1 MTCPDKPGQLINWF
15 ICSLCV
21 PRVCKLW
28 SSRRPRTRRNLLL
41 GTACAI
47 YLGFLVSQVGRASLQ
62 HRRAAEKGP
71 RQSRDTAEASFPEIP
86 LDGTLA
92 PPESQGNGTT
102 LQPNV
107 VYITLRSKRSK
118 PANIR
123 GTVKPK
129 RRKKYAVASL
139 APGQEALVGPS
150 IQQQEAARAADA
162 EVPGYV
168 QGGNLAKVGER
179 PWRLI
184 RGPGVRGGRS
194 DFQLPK
200 TRESNIR
207 IYSESAPSWLSKED
221 IRRMRLLADGAVA
234 SVQPNVVYITL
245 RSKRSKPAN
254 IRGTVKPKRRKKYAV
269 ASLAPGQ
276 EALVGPSIQQQEAAR
291 AADAEVPGYVQGGNL
306 AKVGE
311 SAPSWLSKEDI
322 RRMRLLADGAVASV
336 QPVFSKSRA
345 RLLVL
350 EGTAA
355 GAEPGCGPLPCGLL
369 KQPLD
374 MSEVFA
380 FHLDRILGLNRTLPS
395 VSRKSE
401 FIQDGRPCPVI
412 LWDSS
417 LSPTSNETHSS
428 IKLTWGT
435 YQQLLKQKC
444 WQNGRVPKPEWGC
457 TEIHHHEWS
466 KMALFDFL
474 LQIYNRLDS
483 NCCGFRPRKEDACV
497 QNGLRP
503 KCDNQDAVALA
514 HIIQRKHD
522 PRHLVFIDNKGFF
535 DRSEDN
541 LNFKLLEGI
550 KEFPESAIS
559 VLKSQHLR
567 QKLLQ
572 SLFLDK
578 VYWESQGGRQG
589 IEKLID
595 VIEQRA
601 KILLT
606 YINAHGAK
614 VLPMNE

>member
-1 MTCPDKPGQLINWF
+1 MNCPDKPGQLINWF

-21 PRVCKLW
+21 PRVRKLW

-47 YLGFLVSQVGRASLQ
+47 YLGFLVSQVGRASHQ
-62 HRRAAEKGP
+62 RSRAVEKGP
-71 RQSRDTAEASFPEIP
+71 HLSRDTTQVPFPEIP

-92 PPESQGNGTT
+92 PPESPGNGTT

-129 RRKKYAVASL
+129 RRKKYAVASP
-139 APGQEALVGPS
+139 APRQEALIGPS
-150 IQQQEAARAADA
+150 LQLQEAAR
-162 EVPGYV
+162 VPDVEAHGYI
-168 QGGNLAKVGER
+168 QGGNLGKAGER
-179 PWRLI
+179 PWRLL
-184 RGPGVRGGRS
+184 PGLGARGGSS
-194 DFQLPK
+194 DLPQPK
-200 TRESNIR
+200 VKESNIR

-234 SVQPNVVYITL
+234 GLQP
-245 RSKRSKPAN
+245 
-254 IRGTVKPKRRKKYAV
+254 
-269 ASLAPGQ
+269 
-276 EALVGPSIQQQEAAR
+276 GPSKSQ
-291 AADAEVPGYVQGGNL
+291 
-306 AKVGE
+306 
-311 SAPSWLSKEDI
+311 
-322 RRMRLLADGAVASV
+322 AS
-336 QPVFSKSRA
+336 
-345 RLLVL
+345 LLVL
-350 EGTAA
+350 EGGATGTA
-355 GAEPGCGPLPCGLL
+355 PGCGPSPCGLL

-401 FIQDGRPCPVI
+401 FTQDGRSSPLI

-417 LSPTSNETHSS
+417 LSPTSTDTHSS
-428 IKLTWGT
+428 VKLTWGA
-435 YQQLLKQKC
+435 YQQLLKHKC

-474 LQIYNRLDS
+474 LQIYNRLDT

-497 QNGLRP
+497 QNGLKP
-503 KCDNQDAVALA
+503 KCDKQDSVSLT

-550 KEFPESAIS
+550 KEFPESAVSI
-559 VLKSQHLR
+559 LKSQHLR

-595 VIEQRA
+595 VVEQRA

>member
-62 HRRAAEKGP
+62 HGQVAEKGP
-71 RQSRDTAEASFPEIP
+71 HRSRDTAESSFPEIP

-92 PPESQGNGTT
+92 PPESQGNGST

-129 RRKKYAVASL
+129 RRKKHAVASA

-150 IQQQEAARAADA
+150 LQPQEAARAADA
-162 EVPGYV
+162 VAPGYA
-168 QGGNLAKVGER
+168 QGANLAKMGER
-179 PWRLI
+179 PWRLV
-184 RGPGVRGGRS
+184 RGPGVRAGGP
-194 DFQLPK
+194 DFLQPSS
-200 TRESNIR
+200 RESNIR
-207 IYSESAPSWLSKED
+207 IYSESAPSWLSKDD
-221 IRRMRLLADGAVA
+221 IRRMRLLADSTVA
-234 SVQPNVVYITL
+234 GL
-245 RSKRSKPAN
+245 R
-254 IRGTVKPKRRKKYAV
+254 
-269 ASLAPGQ
+269 
-276 EALVGPSIQQQEAAR
+276 
-291 AADAEVPGYVQGGNL
+291 
-306 AKVGE
+306 
-311 SAPSWLSKEDI
+311 
-322 RRMRLLADGAVASV
+322 
-336 QPVFSKSRA
+336 PVSSKSGA

-350 EGTAA
+350 EG
-355 GAEPGCGPLPCGLL
+355 GAPGAVLRCGPSPCGLL

-395 VSRKSE
+395 VSRKAE
-401 FIQDGRPCPVI
+401 FIQDGRPCPII
-412 LWDSS
+412 LWDAS
-417 LSPTSNETHSS
+417 LSPTSNDTHSS
-428 IKLTWGT
+428 VKLTWGT

-444 WQNGRVPKPEWGC
+444 WQNGRVPKPESGC

-474 LQIYNRLDS
+474 LQIYNRLDT
-483 NCCGFRPRKEDACV
+483 NCCGFRPRKEDTCV

-503 KCDNQDAVALA
+503 KCDNQGSAALA

-550 KEFPESAIS
+550 KEFPASAVS

-595 VIEQRA
+595 VIEHRA
-601 KILLT
+601 KILIT

>member
-1 MTCPDKPGQLINWF
+1 MTKSTFLFGMDFSEVVGDNVPQQKAKIVREMTCPDKPGQLINWF

-62 HRRAAEKGP
+62 HRPAAEKGP
-71 RQSRDTAEASFPEIP
+71 HQRRDTAEAPFPEIP

-92 PPESQGNGTT
+92 PPESQDNGTT
-102 LQPNV
+102 LLPNV

-139 APGQEALVGPS
+139 APALEALVGPS
-150 IQQQEAARAADA
+150 LQPQGAAGAADA
-162 EVPGYV
+162 EVPG
-168 QGGNLAKVGER
+168 
-179 PWRLI
+179 
-184 RGPGVRGGRS
+184 
-194 DFQLPK
+194 
-200 TRESNIR
+200 
-207 IYSESAPSWLSKED
+207 
-221 IRRMRLLADGAVA
+221 
-234 SVQPNVVYITL
+234 
-245 RSKRSKPAN
+245 
-254 IRGTVKPKRRKKYAV
+254 
-269 ASLAPGQ
+269 
-276 EALVGPSIQQQEAAR
+276 
-291 AADAEVPGYVQGGNL
+291 
-306 AKVGE
+306 
-311 SAPSWLSKEDI
+311 
-322 RRMRLLADGAVASV
+322 
-336 QPVFSKSRA
+336 
-345 RLLVL
+345 
-350 EGTAA
+350 
-355 GAEPGCGPLPCGLL
+355 PCGLV

-395 VSRKSE
+395 VSRRAE

-412 LWDSS
+412 LWDPS

-428 IKLTWGT
+428 VKLTWGA

-444 WQNGRVPKPEWGC
+444 WQNGRAPRPEWGC
-457 TEIHHHEWS
+457 TAVHHHEWS

-474 LQIYNRLDS
+474 LQNGANNGSDSHCLFAFFELRILDFVFVFHFQIYNRLDT
-483 NCCGFRPRKEDACV
+483 NCCGFKPRKEDTCV

-503 KCDNQDAVALA
+503 KCDNQDSVALA

-541 LNFKLLEGI
+541 LNFKLLKGI
-550 KEFPESAIS
+550 KEFPESAVS

>member
-21 PRVCKLW
+21 PRARKLW

-47 YLGFLVSQVGRASLQ
+47 YLGFLVSQVGRASIQ
-62 HRRAAEKGP
+62 HGQAADKRPP
-71 RQSRDTAEASFPEIP
+71 RSRDSAEASFPEIP

-129 RRKKYAVASL
+129 RRKKYAVASGI
-139 APGQEALVGPS
+139 PGQEALVGPS
-150 IQQQEAARAADA
+150 FQTQDAARAADA
-162 EVPGYV
+162 EVLGYA
-168 QGGNLAKVGER
+168 QGGNLAKIGE
-179 PWRLI
+179 PSWRLV
-184 RGPGVRGGRS
+184 RGPGVRAGVL

-200 TRESNIR
+200 ARESNIR
-207 IYSESAPSWLSKED
+207 IYSESAPSWLSRED

-234 SVQPNVVYITL
+234 
-245 RSKRSKPAN
+245 
-254 IRGTVKPKRRKKYAV
+254 G
-269 ASLAPGQ
+269 
-276 EALVGPSIQQQEAAR
+276 
-291 AADAEVPGYVQGGNL
+291 
-306 AKVGE
+306 
-311 SAPSWLSKEDI
+311 
-322 RRMRLLADGAVASV
+322 V
-336 QPVFSKSRA
+336 QPVSSRSGA

-350 EGTAA
+350 EGSTA
-355 GAEPGCGPLPCGLL
+355 GSLPRCGPSPCGLL

-401 FIQDGRPCPVI
+401 FIRDGSPCPI
-412 LWDSS
+412 TLWDSS
-417 LSPTSNETHSS
+417 LSPASNDTHSS
-428 IKLTWGT
+428 VKLTWGT

-444 WQNGRVPKPEWGC
+444 WLNGRVPKPEWGC

-474 LQIYNRLDS
+474 LQIYNRLDT

-503 KCDNQDAVALA
+503 NCDDQNSATLA

-550 KEFPESAIS
+550 KEFPESAVS

-601 KILLT
+601 KILIT
-606 YINAHGAK
+606 YINAHGVK

>member
-1 MTCPDKPGQLINWF
+1 MTCPDKPRQLINWF
-15 ICSLCV
+15 VCSLRI

-41 GTACAI
+41 GVACAI
-47 YLGFLVSQVGRASLQ
+47 YLGFLVSQVSRGSFQ
-62 HRRAAEKGP
+62 HGQTTDRVSSYSHDISKVP
-71 RQSRDTAEASFPEIP
+71 FPEIP

-92 PPESQGNGTT
+92 PPELQDNGST

-129 RRKKYAVASL
+129 RRKKYAAASV
-139 APGQEALVGPS
+139 APGPEVLVRPSVILQEDA
-150 IQQQEAARAADA
+150 QAADA

-168 QGGNLAKVGER
+168 QGYLTKAGER
-179 PWRLI
+179 PWRLL
-184 RGPGVRGGRS
+184 RGPGVGTGRS
-194 DFQLPK
+194 KLRQHRV
-200 TRESNIR
+200 RESNIR
-207 IYSESAPSWLSKED
+207 IYSESAPSWLSKDD
-221 IRRMRLLADGAVA
+221 IRRMRLLADGEVA
-234 SVQPNVVYITL
+234 SIL
-245 RSKRSKPAN
+245 S
-254 IRGTVKPKRRKKYAV
+254 
-269 ASLAPGQ
+269 
-276 EALVGPSIQQQEAAR
+276 
-291 AADAEVPGYVQGGNL
+291 GG
-306 AKVGE
+306 
-311 SAPSWLSKEDI
+311 
-322 RRMRLLADGAVASV
+322 
-336 QPVFSKSRA
+336 

-350 EGTAA
+350 EASTSGSV
-355 GAEPGCGPLPCGLL
+355 PGCGPNPCGLL

-401 FIQDGRPCPVI
+401 FIQDGQPRPII

-417 LSPTSNETHSS
+417 LASASNDSHSS
-428 IKLTWGT
+428 VKITWGT
-435 YQQLLKQKC
+435 YQQSLKQKC
-444 WQNGRVPKPEWGC
+444 WLNGRVPRPERGC
-457 TEIHHHEWS
+457 TEIHHYEWS

-474 LQIYNRLDS
+474 LQIYNRLDA
-483 NCCGFRPRKEDACV
+483 NCCGFRPRKEDACI

-503 KCDNQDAVALA
+503 NCDDQNSVTLA
-514 HIIQRKHD
+514 HIIQRKND
-522 PRHLVFIDNKGFF
+522 PRHLVFINNKGFF

-550 KEFPESAIS
+550 REFPESAIS

-572 SLFLDK
+572 SLFLDR

-601 KILLT
+601 RILLT
-606 YINAHGAK
+606 YINAHGAR

>member
-1 MTCPDKPGQLINWF
+1 MSCPDKPRQLRNWF
-15 ICSLCV
+15 ICSLCI
-21 PRVCKLW
+21 PRLCQFW

-47 YLGFLVSQVGRASLQ
+47 YLGFLVSQVGRASPRYRGTPAKGQ
-62 HRRAAEKGP
+62 HWSPDAL
-71 RQSRDTAEASFPEIP
+71 EAPFPEVP
-86 LDGTLA
+86 LDGTLTS
-92 PPESQGNGTT
+92 PESLGNGTP

-107 VYITLRSKRSK
+107 VYITLRAKRSK
-118 PANIR
+118 PSNIR

-129 RRKKYAVASL
+129 LRRKSAIAPP
-139 APGQEALVGPS
+139 APGQDLLSRPS
-150 IQQQEAARAADA
+150 LQPQEAAMTPGAK
-162 EVPGYV
+162 EPGYPQGRSLDTLGV
-168 QGGNLAKVGER
+168 Q
-179 PWRLI
+179 PWRLDLG
-184 RGPGVRGGRS
+184 RGAGHAE
-194 DFQLPK
+194 FQAPW
-200 TRESNIR
+200 TREDSIR
-207 IYSESAPSWLSKED
+207 IYSERAPAWLSKDD
-221 IRRMRLLADGAVA
+221 IRAMRLLVSSPVAGLQPASPGHGAH
-234 SVQPNVVYITL
+234 L
-245 RSKRSKPAN
+245 LLLLG
-254 IRGTVKPKRRKKYAV
+254 RGT
-269 ASLAPGQ
+269 SGS
-276 EALVGPSIQQQEAAR
+276 GSHC
-291 AADAEVPGYVQGGNL
+291 GS
-306 AKVGE
+306 
-311 SAPSWLSKEDI
+311 SAC
-322 RRMRLLADGAVASV
+322 A
-336 QPVFSKSRA
+336 
-345 RLLVL
+345 
-350 EGTAA
+350 
-355 GAEPGCGPLPCGLL
+355 LL
-369 KQPLD
+369 KSPLD

-395 VSRKSE
+395 VGRKPA
-401 FIQDGRPCPVI
+401 FIQDGRPCPVV

-417 LSPTSNETHSS
+417 LSETNQEIHSS
-428 IKLTWGT
+428 VELTWGM
-435 YQQLLKQKC
+435 YQQSLKQKC

-474 LQIYNRLDS
+474 LQIYNRLDT

-497 QNGLRP
+497 QSGLRS
-503 KCDNQDAVALA
+503 KCKDQDSVALA

-522 PRHLVFIDNKGFF
+522 PRHLVFVDNKGFF

-550 KEFPESAIS
+550 KEFPESAVS

-589 IEKLID
+589 MEKLID

-614 VLPMNE
+614 VVPMNE

>member
-15 ICSLCV
+15 VCSLCI
-21 PRVCKLW
+21 PRVLRLW

-41 GTACAI
+41 GTACAL
-47 YLGFLVSQVGRASLQ
+47 YLGFLVSQVGHVSPQ
-62 HRRAAEKGP
+62 HRRAPEKGP
-71 RQSRDTAEASFPEIP
+71 HWNLDAAGTPFLELP

-92 PPESQGNGTT
+92 PPDSQGNGTT

-129 RRKKYAVASL
+129 SRKKYALASL
-139 APGQEALVGPS
+139 TQRQEMWTKPS
-150 IQQQEAARAADA
+150 IQPHGLAAAAD
-162 EVPGYV
+162 VDGL
-168 QGGNLAKVGER
+168 GNPHKKWVDRGWGR
-179 PWRLI
+179 PWRLPQ
-184 RGPGVRGGRS
+184 GP
-194 DFQLPK
+194 DLQLPR
-200 TRESNIR
+200 TVESNIR

-221 IRRMRLLADGAVA
+221 ICGMRLLADSAIGDI
-234 SVQPNVVYITL
+234 QKL
-245 RSKRSKPAN
+245 
-254 IRGTVKPKRRKKYAV
+254 
-269 ASLAPGQ
+269 
-276 EALVGPSIQQQEAAR
+276 PSET
-291 AADAEVPGYVQGGNL
+291 G
-306 AKVGE
+306 
-311 SAPSWLSKEDI
+311 
-322 RRMRLLADGAVASV
+322 
-336 QPVFSKSRA
+336 A

-350 EGTAA
+350 EGNSKNKW
-355 GAEPGCGPLPCGLL
+355 PSCGTSSCGLL
-369 KQPLD
+369 KRPLD

-401 FIQDGRPCPVI
+401 FIQDGHPCPVI

-417 LSPTSNETHSS
+417 LSPTDNGSHSS
-428 IKLTWGT
+428 VSLTWGA

-444 WQNGRVPKPEWGC
+444 WQNGRAPKAEWGC
-457 TEIHHHEWS
+457 TEVHHHEWS

-474 LQIYNRLDS
+474 LQIYNRLDV
-483 NCCGFRPRKEDACV
+483 NCCGFRPQKEDACGQKGV
-497 QNGLRP
+497 RH
-503 KCDNQDAVALA
+503 KCDNQDTVELT

-535 DRSEDN
+535 DQSEDN

-550 KEFPESAIS
+550 EEFPESAVS

-567 QKLLQ
+567 EKLLQ

-614 VLPMNE
+614 VLPMNQ

>member
-1 MTCPDKPGQLINWF
+1 MTCPDKPGPLINWLF
-15 ICSLCV
+15 CSLCG
-21 PRVCKLW
+21 PRLRKLW

-47 YLGFLVSQVGRASLQ
+47 YLGFLVSQVGRASIQ
-62 HRRAAEKGP
+62 QGQAAE
-71 RQSRDTAEASFPEIP
+71 RQRPHSLDKAQASFAEIP

-92 PPESQGNGTT
+92 PPESQDNGTT

-129 RRKKYAVASL
+129 RRKKYAVASVVL
-139 APGQEALVGPS
+139 APEKWGGPS
-150 IQQQEAARAADA
+150 LRPQEAARAAYA
-162 EVPGYV
+162 EMPGYSWE
-168 QGGNLAKVGER
+168 GHLAKVRER
-179 PWRLI
+179 PWSLV
-184 RGPGVRGGRS
+184 RGPGVRSVGANLH
-194 DFQLPK
+194 LPE

-207 IYSESAPSWLSKED
+207 IYSESAPSWLSKDD
-221 IRRMRLLADGAVA
+221 ILRMRLLADGVVA
-234 SVQPNVVYITL
+234 GL
-245 RSKRSKPAN
+245 
-254 IRGTVKPKRRKKYAV
+254 
-269 ASLAPGQ
+269 
-276 EALVGPSIQQQEAAR
+276 
-291 AADAEVPGYVQGGNL
+291 
-306 AKVGE
+306 
-311 SAPSWLSKEDI
+311 
-322 RRMRLLADGAVASV
+322 
-336 QPVFSKSRA
+336 QPVSSKSGA
-345 RLLVL
+345 HLLVL
-350 EGTAA
+350 KGST
-355 GAEPGCGPLPCGLL
+355 PDSVRHCGPSPCALL

-395 VSRKSE
+395 VSRQSE
-401 FIQDGRPCPVI
+401 FIQDGHPCPAI
-412 LWDSS
+412 LWDPS
-417 LSPTSNETHSS
+417 LAPVSNDTHSS
-428 IKLTWGT
+428 VKLTWGI
-435 YQQLLKQKC
+435 YQRLLKQNC
-444 WQNGRVPKPEWGC
+444 WLNGKVPKPEWDC
-457 TEIHHHEWS
+457 TEIHHYEWS

-474 LQIYNRLDS
+474 LQMYDRLDT
-483 NCCGFRPRKEDACV
+483 NCCGFRPRKEDTCV
-497 QNGLRP
+497 RNGLRP
-503 KCDNQDAVALA
+503 NCGDPSSVTLA
-514 HIIQRKHD
+514 HIVQRTHD

-550 KEFPESAIS
+550 KEFPESAVS

-601 KILLT
+601 QILLT
-606 YINAHGAK
+606 YINAHGVK
-614 VLPMNE
+614 VVPMNE

>member
-15 ICSLCV
+15 ICSLCI
-21 PRVCKLW
+21 PRVRKLW

-47 YLGFLVSQVGRASLQ
+47 YLGFLVSQVGRSSIQ
-62 HRRAAEKGP
+62 HGQAAEKGP
-71 RQSRDTAEASFPEIP
+71 HGSRDAAEVPFPEIP

-129 RRKKYAVASL
+129 RRRKYAVASA
-139 APGQEALVGPS
+139 APGQAALVGPS
-150 IQQQEAARAADA
+150 LQPQEAARAADA
-162 EVPGYV
+162 AVPGFAR
-168 QGGNLAKVGER
+168 GGNLAKGGER
-179 PWRLI
+179 PWRLVW
-184 RGPGVRGGRS
+184 GPGVRAGGS
-194 DFQLPK
+194 DFLQPK
-200 TRESNIR
+200 AKESNIR
-207 IYSESAPSWLSKED
+207 IYSESAPSWLSKDD
-221 IRRMRLLADGAVA
+221 IRKMRLLADSEVA
-234 SVQPNVVYITL
+234 GLGQ
-245 RSKRSKPAN
+245 
-254 IRGTVKPKRRKKYAV
+254 
-269 ASLAPGQ
+269 AS
-276 EALVGPSIQQQEAAR
+276 S
-291 AADAEVPGYVQGGNL
+291 
-306 AKVGE
+306 E
-311 SAPSWLSKEDI
+311 S
-322 RRMRLLADGAVASV
+322 G
-336 QPVFSKSRA
+336 A

-350 EGTAA
+350 EGSA
-355 GAEPGCGPLPCGLL
+355 PGSAPRCGPSPCGLL
-369 KQPLD
+369 RQPLD

-401 FIQDGRPCPVI
+401 FIQAAAVECLSIRLAFFIFPAWEDMRVPGKRCLGRAR
-412 LWDSS
+412 
-417 LSPTSNETHSS
+417 
-428 IKLTWGT
+428 LTWGT

-474 LQIYNRLDS
+474 LQIYNRLDT

-503 KCDNQDAVALA
+503 KCNDQDSAALA
-514 HIIQRKHD
+514 HIVQRKHD

-550 KEFPESAIS
+550 KEFPESAVS

-601 KILLT
+601 KILIT

>member
-1 MTCPDKPGQLINWF
+1 MSCPDQPGQLLNWF
-15 ICSLCV
+15 LSSLCV
-21 PRVCKLW
+21 PRARKLW

-47 YLGFLVSQVGRASLQ
+47 YLGFLVSQVGRASAP
-62 HRRAAEKGP
+62 HGGRARQGP
-71 RQSRDTAEASFPEIP
+71 HWSRATAEAPFPEIP

-92 PPESQGNGTT
+92 PPEAQGNGTT
-102 LQPNV
+102 LPPNNV

-118 PANIR
+118 PASIR

-129 RRKKYAVASL
+129 RRKKHALASQ
-139 APGQEALVGPS
+139 APRPGPLVGPS
-150 IQQQEAARAADA
+150 LRPQGAARAAEA
-162 EVPGYV
+162 EVPGRV
-168 QGGNLAKVGER
+168 RGGNLAQAGER
-179 PWRLI
+179 PWGWRQGL
-184 RGPGVRGGRS
+184 GARGG
-194 DFQLPK
+194 DADVQLPPAGG
-200 TRESNIR
+200 SNIR
-207 IYSESAPSWLSKED
+207 IYSESAPSWLSGDD
-221 IRRMRLLADGAVA
+221 IGRMRLLADGAVA
-234 SVQPNVVYITL
+234 GLQP
-245 RSKRSKPAN
+245 AW
-254 IRGTVKPKRRKKYAV
+254 
-269 ASLAPGQ
+269 PG
-276 EALVGPSIQQQEAAR
+276 G
-291 AADAEVPGYVQGGNL
+291 
-306 AKVGE
+306 
-311 SAPSWLSKEDI
+311 
-322 RRMRLLADGAVASV
+322 
-336 QPVFSKSRA
+336 RA
-345 RLLVL
+345 RLLLL
-350 EGTAA
+350 EGTGRPAA
-355 GAEPGCGPLPCGLL
+355 PACGPSPCGLL

-380 FHLDRILGLNRTLPS
+380 FHLDRILGLNRTLPC

-401 FIQDGRPCPVI
+401 FIQDGCPCPFI

-428 IKLTWGT
+428 LKLTWGT

-474 LQIYNRLDS
+474 LQIYNRLDT

-497 QNGLRP
+497 QSGRRL
-503 KCDNQDAVALA
+503 KCENQDAVALA
-514 HIIQRKHD
+514 HIVQRKQD
-522 PRHLVFIDNKGFF
+522 PRHLVFIDNQGFF

-550 KEFPESAIS
+550 KEFPESAVS

-595 VIEQRA
+595 VVEQRA
-601 KILLT
+601 RILLT

>member
-15 ICSLCV
+15 ICSLCT
-21 PRVCKLW
+21 PWMRKLW

-47 YLGFLVSQVGRASLQ
+47 YLGFLVSQVGRTSPQ
-62 HRRAAEKGP
+62 HRRAPEQ
-71 RQSRDTAEASFPEIP
+71 RQHQNRDAADAPFPEIP

-139 APGQEALVGPS
+139 ALEGLNRLSLQP
-150 IQQQEAARAADA
+150 QEAARVAGA
-162 EVPGYV
+162 EVPGHA
-168 QGGNLAKVGER
+168 QGGNLDKIGER
-179 PWRLI
+179 SWRLV
-184 RGPGVRGGRS
+184 RGPGVRAGGPG
-194 DFQLPK
+194 FLLPK

-207 IYSESAPSWLSKED
+207 IYSQSSPSWLSKED
-221 IRRMRLLADGAVA
+221 IHRMRLLADSAVA
-234 SVQPNVVYITL
+234 GL
-245 RSKRSKPAN
+245 
-254 IRGTVKPKRRKKYAV
+254 
-269 ASLAPGQ
+269 
-276 EALVGPSIQQQEAAR
+276 
-291 AADAEVPGYVQGGNL
+291 
-306 AKVGE
+306 
-311 SAPSWLSKEDI
+311 
-322 RRMRLLADGAVASV
+322 
-336 QPVFSKSRA
+336 QPVSSKSDVH
-345 RLLVL
+345 LLVL
-350 EGTAA
+350 ERSAA
-355 GAEPGCGPLPCGLL
+355 GSVPRCGPSPCGLL

-401 FIQDGRPCPVI
+401 FIQDGRPRPVI

-417 LSPTSNETHSS
+417 LSPTSNETQSS
-428 IKLTWGT
+428 VKLTWGT

-474 LQIYNRLDS
+474 LQIYNRLDT

-497 QNGLRP
+497 QNGRKP
-503 KCDNQDAVALA
+503 KCDDQDSVALA
-514 HIIQRKHD
+514 HVIQQKHD
-522 PRHLVFIDNKGFF
+522 PRHLVFVDNKGFF

-550 KEFPESAIS
+550 KEFPEYAVS

-614 VLPMNE
+614 VIPMNE

>member
-1 MTCPDKPGQLINWF
+1 MTCPDKPGQLMNGLF
-15 ICSLCV
+15 CSLCV
-21 PRVCKLW
+21 PRACKLW

-47 YLGFLVSQVGRASLQ
+47 YLGFLVSQVGRGSIQQGRDAD
-62 HRRAAEKGP
+62 RGP
-71 RQSRDTAEASFPEIP
+71 LRSRDITFPEIP

-129 RRKKYAVASL
+129 RRKKYLRTSI

-150 IQQQEAARAADA
+150 LPQPEAVDG
-162 EVPGYV
+162 EI
-168 QGGNLAKVGER
+168 AKYAQRHPVKVEE
-179 PWRLI
+179 PVWRLV
-184 RGPGVRGGRS
+184 RGPGVQAGGS
-194 DFQLPK
+194 DWHLPQ

-207 IYSESAPSWLSKED
+207 IYSERAPSWLSKED
-221 IRRMRLLADGAVA
+221 MGRMRLLADSAVV
-234 SVQPNVVYITL
+234 SVQQ
-245 RSKRSKPAN
+245 
-254 IRGTVKPKRRKKYAV
+254 GTPL
-269 ASLAPGQ
+269 SG
-276 EALVGPSIQQQEAAR
+276 AL
-291 AADAEVPGYVQGGNL
+291 
-306 AKVGE
+306 
-311 SAPSWLSKEDI
+311 W
-322 RRMRLLADGAVASV
+322 
-336 QPVFSKSRA
+336 
-345 RLLVL
+345 LVL
-350 EGTAA
+350 DGGT
-355 GAEPGCGPLPCGLL
+355 PGSKARPRGLL

-380 FHLDRILGLNRTLPS
+380 FHLDRILGLNRTLVS
-395 VSRKSE
+395 VSRIPE
-401 FIQDGRPCPVI
+401 FLQDGRPRPVI

-417 LSPTSNETHSS
+417 LAPVSNESHTSV
-428 IKLTWGT
+428 KLTWGT

-444 WQNGRVPKPEWGC
+444 WLNGRVPKPDWGC

-474 LQIYNRLDS
+474 LQIYNRLDT

-497 QNGLRP
+497 RSGLRSH
-503 KCDNQDAVALA
+503 CDDPNSVILA
-514 HIIQRKHD
+514 HIIQRKDD
-522 PRHLVFIDNKGFF
+522 PRRLIFIDNKGFF

-550 KEFPESAIS
+550 KEFPESAVA
-559 VLKSQHLR
+559 VLKSQRLR

-601 KILLT
+601 KILIT
-606 YINAHGAK
+606 YINAHGLK
-614 VLPMNE
+614 VLPMDG

>member
-21 PRVCKLW
+21 PRVRKLW

-47 YLGFLVSQVGRASLQ
+47 YLGFLVSQVGRASIQ
-62 HRRAAEKGP
+62 HGQAADKRP
-71 RQSRDTAEASFPEIP
+71 SRSRDSAEAPFPEIP

-129 RRKKYAVASL
+129 RRKKYAVAS
-139 APGQEALVGPS
+139 AIPGHEALVGPS
-150 IQQQEAARAADA
+150 LQPQEAGRAADA
-162 EVPGYV
+162 EGPAYA
-168 QGGNLAKVGER
+168 QGGILAKVGER
-179 PWRLI
+179 PWRLV
-184 RGPGVRGGRS
+184 RGPGVRAGVL

-200 TRESNIR
+200 ARESNIR
-207 IYSESAPSWLSKED
+207 IYSESAPSWLSRED
-221 IRRMRLLADGAVA
+221 IRTMRLLADGAVA
-234 SVQPNVVYITL
+234 GL
-245 RSKRSKPAN
+245 
-254 IRGTVKPKRRKKYAV
+254 
-269 ASLAPGQ
+269 
-276 EALVGPSIQQQEAAR
+276 
-291 AADAEVPGYVQGGNL
+291 
-306 AKVGE
+306 
-311 SAPSWLSKEDI
+311 
-322 RRMRLLADGAVASV
+322 
-336 QPVFSKSRA
+336 QPVSSRSGA

-350 EGTAA
+350 EGSTA
-355 GAEPGCGPLPCGLL
+355 GSLPHCGPNPCGLL

-401 FIQDGRPCPVI
+401 FIRDGRPCPVT

-417 LSPTSNETHSS
+417 LSPASNDTHSS
-428 IKLTWGT
+428 VKLTWGT

-444 WQNGRVPKPEWGC
+444 WLNGRIPKPEWGC

-474 LQIYNRLDS
+474 LQIYNRLDT

-497 QNGLRP
+497 RNGLRP
-503 KCDNQDAVALA
+503 NCDDQNSATLA

-550 KEFPESAIS
+550 KEFPESAVS

-601 KILLT
+601 KILIT
-606 YINAHGAK
+606 YINAHGIK